1 MKFHL
6 VLAIHFWFKFFAWVF
21 ILNLGIGRNDRI
33 PKTLKS
39 MPADPC
45 SVKMYDSSVAVEPM
59 QF

>member
-1 MKFHL
+1 M
-6 VLAIHFWFKFFAWVF
+6 AIHFWFKFFAWVY